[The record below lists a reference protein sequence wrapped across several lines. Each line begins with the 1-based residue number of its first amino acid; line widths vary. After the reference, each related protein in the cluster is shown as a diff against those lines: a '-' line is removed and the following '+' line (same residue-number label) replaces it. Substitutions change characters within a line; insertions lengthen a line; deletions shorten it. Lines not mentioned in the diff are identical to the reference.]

1 MMKAIKVLARD
12 GMPRRYQVP
21 AKYWFGVVNGT
32 IEVEMGLLEK
42 LVRPGDHVIDVGAN
56 RGIYTY
62 RLWRLGA
69 RVEVFEPNPACLGVL
84 TSWAAAKPRIAVHP
98 VALSSQAGSASLRV
112 PVDEA
117 GIAHDASGSIEHGG
131 FDRAREQ
138 SVAMRTLDSYGFTD
152 IGFIKIDV
160 EGHEHSVIEGAVA
173 TCAASRPAL
182 LVEIEQRHNSR
193 GIGDVFA
200 RIAGLG
206 YDGYFLAAGKLTAL
220 RDFDASRHQA
230 PDRFGV
236 ANQTY
241 VNNFLFLYRER
252 VAAGRYEALLRGVAG
267 A

>member
-1 MMKAIKVLARD
+1 MMKAIKVMARD
-12 GMPRRYQVP
+12 SMPRRFQVP
-21 AKYWFGVVNGT
+21 AKYWFGVINRSV
-32 IEVEMGLLEK
+32 EAEMGLLEK

-84 TSWAAAKPRIAVHP
+84 TSWAAGKPGIAVHP

-131 FDRAREQ
+131 FANAREQ
-138 SVAMRTLDSYGFTD
+138 DVSMRTLDSFGFTD

-173 TCAASRPAL
+173 TFAASRPAL

-193 GIGDVFA
+193 TIADVFGQ
-200 RIAGLG
+200 IASLG

-220 RDFDASRHQA
+220 KDFEACRDQA
-230 PDRFGV
+230 AERFGV

-241 VNNFLFLYRER
+241 VNNFLFLHRER
-252 VAAGRYEALLRGVAG
+252 VATGRYEALLRDVVST
-267 A
+267 